1 MALTE
6 AQKLAFSE
14 WMKDEMKDP
23 GIQKQIKEAK
33 PGVTFDIDGNIKI
46 LEEKAK
52 TYEGAEGKITDLE
65 ALKQKAVLEANEK
78 LEGYYKI
85 SSELVESLVG
95 HLGKDHKLSKI
106 LRNKRDSMSLEA
118 GRGPEKPQTP

>member
-14 WMKDEMKDP
+14 WMKDQMNDP

-33 PGVTFDIDGNIKI
+33 PGVLFDIEGSLKNL
-46 LEEKAK
+46 LEKEKS
-52 TYEGAEGKITDLE
+52 YEGAEGKITDLE
-65 ALKQKAVLEANEK
+65 ALKQIAVREANQK
-78 LEGYYKI
+78 LEELYKTA
-85 SSELVESLVG
+85 SELVESLVG
-95 HLGKDHKLSKI
+95 HLTKEHKLSKI

-118 GRGPEKPQTP
+118 GRGPETRQTP

>member
-6 AQKLAFSE
+6 AQKIAFSE
-14 WMKDEMKDP
+14 WMKDQMNDP

-33 PGVTFDIDGNIKI
+33 PGVTFDIDGNLKNL
-46 LEEKAK
+46 LEKEK

-65 ALKQKAVLEANEK
+65 ALKQKAVLEANQK
-78 LEGYYKI
+78 LEELYKT
-85 SSELVESLVG
+85 SSELVKSLVG

-118 GRGPEKPQTP
+118 GRGPSTPQTP

>member
-6 AQKLAFSE
+6 AQKIAFSE
-14 WMKDEMKDP
+14 WMKDQMNDP

-33 PGVTFDIDGNIKI
+33 PGVTFDIDGNLKNL
-46 LEEKAK
+46 LEKEK

-65 ALKQKAVLEANEK
+65 ALKQKAVLEANQK
-78 LEGYYKI
+78 LEELYKT

-118 GRGPEKPQTP
+118 GRGPSTPQ